1 MRKGFLLQMGRV
13 APYVVLTVAILLA
26 AVRVS
31 TASVSERQL
40 RSAIVTQSYLP
51 VRSAPTMV
59 TATIAQLFQ
68 GDDATLTGVR
78 SADGAWVQVKMAGIE
93 AGWIPVEA
101 IRVRFPITDLR
112 VTNDPALAVGQKIG
126 AVAVVTAKRAPVL
139 EQAGSTRRVMAQLS
153 QGEQVVLAGYHTAD
167 EKWVQILLPDNRTGW
182 LEAGSI
188 SSDYPL
194 SALAEIDGVNS
205 Q

>member
-13 APYVVLTVAILLA
+13 APYVALTVAILLA

-40 RSAIVTQSYLP
+40 RSAVVTQSYLP

-68 GDDATLTGVR
+68 GDDVTLTGVR
-78 SADGAWVQVKMAGIE
+78 SADGAWVQVRMAGVE
-93 AGWIPVEA
+93 AGWIPAAA
-101 IRVRFPITDLR
+101 IRVRFPIADLAVTD
-112 VTNDPALAVGQKIG
+112 DPALAVGQEIG
-126 AVAVVTAKRAPVL
+126 AVAVVTTQHAPVV
-139 EQAGSTRRVMAQLS
+139 ENAGSTRREIAQLS
-153 QGEQVVLAGYHTAD
+153 QGEQVVLAGYRTAD